1 MRTPVQDTF
10 VLLLKLRAFVF
21 SVTCSVNTDRGP
33 NLVLTVFFLSSKCA
47 AVAVSTTLPLCAFSL
62 CWVVV
67 FELDSPAAS
76 WRQGCLTEMRELTE
90 QVPGGACGRTL
101 RSGLL
106 RGGAQMSKCADQQSA
121 GSRGPHAEGG
131 DNPHVFPYP
140 PGLPSGHI

>member
-10 VLLLKLRAFVF
+10 VLLLKLKAFVF
-21 SVTCSVNTDRGP
+21 SVTCSMKTDHGS
-33 NLVLTVFFLSSKCA
+33 NLVFTVFFLSSKCA

-67 FELDSPAAS
+67 FELDSPAPS
-76 WRQGCLTEMRELTE
+76 RRQGCLTKMRKLTK
-90 QVPGGACGRTL
+90 QVPDGACGRTL

-121 GSRGPHAEGG
+121 GSPWSPRRGRG
-131 DNPHVFPYP
+131 
-140 PGLPSGHI
+140 